1 MNRGM
6 GATSGLRYT
15 GTMTTQNAP
24 ASVVALYTAP
34 EAGAPLRS
42 HHEIELV
49 AGKGIAGDRYLLGT
63 GHWSDPRW
71 PDQELTL
78 VMAETAEALGLDPAS
93 LRRNIVTRGVDLD
106 ALIGATF
113 RLGEATLLG
122 VRRCDPCPYIERFT
136 RPGALRELA
145 TRGGLRAH
153 ILTGGRVRVGDR
165 IQIVTPAPLAT
176 DQAEAAHR

>member
-1 MNRGM
+1 MN
-6 GATSGLRYT
+6 TENT
-15 GTMTTQNAP
+15 VGT
-24 ASVVALYTAP
+24 VLALYTAP
-34 EAGAPLRS
+34 AAGAPMQT
-42 HHEIELV
+42 HATIELI

-78 VMAETAEALGLDPAS
+78 IMAETTAALGLDPAS

-106 ALIGATF
+106 VLIGATF

-122 VRRCDPCPYIERFT
+122 VRRCDPCRYIERFT
-136 RPGALRELA
+136 RPGAMRELA

-153 ILTGGRVRVGDR
+153 ILSGGRVRVGD
-165 IQIVTPAPLAT
+165 QIRLLAPAGLAAPFP
-176 DQAEAAHR
+176 D